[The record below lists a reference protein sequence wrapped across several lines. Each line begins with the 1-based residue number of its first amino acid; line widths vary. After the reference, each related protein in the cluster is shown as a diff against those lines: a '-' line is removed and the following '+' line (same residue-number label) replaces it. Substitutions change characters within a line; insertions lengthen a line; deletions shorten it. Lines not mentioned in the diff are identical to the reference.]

1 MLFSVA
7 IVRQN
12 TYYCFTRVKKI
23 CSNDNKDIESM
34 INNSIVSSRCT
45 KIENTQI
52 KSLEKNKQKKKQ
64 LNSIL
69 IKIMILIP
77 CYFFPNI
84 SHNFYIYSNLFIWPT
99 IELYWVNLVSERE
112 REGEGGSEII
122 LPSKSLSEQKHWQKA
137 KEIN

>member
-1 MLFSVA
+1 MYKN
-7 IVRQN
+7 R
-12 TYYCFTRVKKI
+12 KH
-23 CSNDNKDIESM
+23 SNKESG
-34 INNSIVSSRCT
+34 
-45 KIENTQI
+45 
-52 KSLEKNKQKKKQ
+52 EKQTKKKQ

-84 SHNFYIYSNLFIWPT
+84 SRNFYIYSNLFIWPT